1 MSSIFQRLGFISAPA
16 PAPVNPENQ
25 QTPEQQQNL
34 AQQPEQ
40 VNEQSDLD
48 ILQTLRNNATNAKPE
63 AAPEFTLDPT
73 ALNEAASKLNFTQ
86 GISAELMQKAMGG
99 DAEAFMQVLNQ
110 SNQNT
115 FKTAVNT
122 IGQLSGEHTKQA
134 LDHQQAQLK
143 KDFTTQ
149 MATSG
154 IDLNIHPVVKEQ
166 VIANA
171 KLLASQYPD
180 ANPTEISKQALAITL
195 ESSKELMRAMGMQVI
210 DPSNPDSVAQVKT
223 QQQTAGETDWD
234 SVFGTN

>member
-1 MSSIFQRLGFISAPA
+1 MSSIFQRLGFVSAPA
-16 PAPVNPENQ
+16 VEQTNPENQ
-25 QTPEQQQNL
+25 NNPENQSNPAQQQ
-34 AQQPEQ
+34 EQ
-40 VNEQSDLD
+40 VKEQSDLD

-86 GISAELMQKAMGG
+86 GISAELMQKALGG

-134 LDHQQAQLK
+134 LGHQSAQMK
-143 KDFTTQ
+143 KDFTSQ

-154 IDLNIHPVVKEQ
+154 IDLDAHPIVKSQ
-166 VIANA
+166 VIENA
-171 KLLASQYPD
+171 KLLASQYPN
-180 ANPTEISKQALAITL
+180 ANPAEISKQALAITM

-210 DPSNPDSVAQVKT
+210 DPKNPDSVAQVKE

-234 SVFGTN
+234 SVFG

>member
-1 MSSIFQRLGFISAPA
+1 MANIFQALGWTK
-16 PAPVNPENQ
+16 PVAEPVQQQNPENQ
-25 QTPEQQQNL
+25 NNPEQQQNP
-34 AQQPEQ
+34 AQQQAVVQEQ
-40 VNEQSDLD
+40 NDLD
-48 ILQTLRNNATNAKPE
+48 IFQSLRNNAANAKPE

-86 GISAELMQKAMGG
+86 GISPELMQKALSG

-134 LDHQQAQLK
+134 LGHQQAQLK
-143 KDFTTQ
+143 KDFSMQ

-154 IDLNIHPVVKEQ
+154 IDLNTHPVVKEQ
-166 VIANA
+166 VVANA

-180 ANPTEISKQALAITL
+180 ADPKVIREQALAITL

-210 DPSNPDSVAQVKT
+210 DPKNPDSVAQVKE
-223 QQQTAGETDWD
+223 QQQSAGETDWD
-234 SVFGTN
+234 KIFG